1 MERFMALKE
10 TNQDNLNYLDQLLKD
25 NGLEL
30 ILPDLEKDKKKK
42 EETKKEEK
50 KDNK

>member
-1 MERFMALKE
+1 MEKFMALKE

-30 ILPDLEKDKKKK
+30 ILPDLNKEK
-42 EETKKEEK
+42 EEKIKKEEK
-50 KDNK
+50 KKDKK